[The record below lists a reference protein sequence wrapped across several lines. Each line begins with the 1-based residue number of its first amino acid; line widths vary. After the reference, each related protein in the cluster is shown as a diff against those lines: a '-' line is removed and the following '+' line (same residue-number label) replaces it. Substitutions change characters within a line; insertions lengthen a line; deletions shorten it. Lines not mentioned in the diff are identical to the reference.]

1 MSDSLLRVELTES
14 GPCERTMSVTVQPE
28 AVKLEREK
36 VIAEIRKEAKVKGF
50 RPGKAPRNLI
60 EKTYAGSIREELL
73 QKVVSKNFQ
82 KALEQEK
89 IAPLSQ
95 PQVEKVDLE
104 DDYKLSFQARFEVSP
119 EIELARYKKFKI
131 EKKVRKVSDEDVDS
145 TIENLREQYANFV
158 PKNGAADKG
167 DYLLLDFCVLDE
179 EGNTSP
185 EGRRTNQL
193 VMAGHE
199 DSHALF
205 SHALVGKSEGENQ
218 KIEIDFP
225 GDYPDESLKGQRVT
239 YMVDIKN
246 VRQKSLPEVDDHF
259 AKQISQTEDLA
270 ALRTMI
276 WENLERE
283 INQRADRQVEEDLFR
298 QIIEA
303 NPFDIPSSLV
313 EATIQRQIENI
324 RKQGQAGDEMQMA
337 ELIRPSAE
345 FAVKR
350 EYVIGEVA
358 RREGISVTDEDINAK
373 IEEFATQLDKTAEEV
388 RKDFRSR
395 DAMNHLRSLILVE
408 KVVRFLLENNDI
420 KQVEE

>member
-167 DYLLLDFCVLDE
+167 DYLLLDFSVLDE

-259 AKQISQTEDLA
+259 AKQIGQTEDLA

-303 NPFDIPSSLV
+303 KPFDIPSSLV
-313 EATIQRQIENI
+313 KATIQRQIENI

-350 EYVIGEVA
+350 EYVMGEIA
-358 RREGISVTDEDINAK
+358 RREGISVADEEINAK

-395 DAMNHLRSLILVE
+395 EAMNHLRSLILVE

>member
-131 EKKVRKVSDEDVDS
+131 EKKVSKVSDEDVDS

-158 PKNGAADKG
+158 PKDGAADKG
-167 DYLLLDFCVLDE
+167 DYLLLDFSVLDE
-179 EGNTSP
+179 KGNTSP

-350 EYVIGEVA
+350 EYVMGEIA
-358 RREGISVTDEDINAK
+358 RREGISVADEDVNAK

-395 DAMNHLRSLILVE
+395 EAMNHLRSLILVE

>member
-1 MSDSLLRVELTES
+1 MPDSLLIVEVTES
-14 GPCERTMSVTVQPE
+14 GPCERTINVAVQPE
-28 AVKLEREK
+28 AVKSEREK
-36 VIAEIRKEAKVKGF
+36 VITEIRKEAKVKGF

-89 IAPLSQ
+89 IAPLNQ
-95 PQVEKVDLE
+95 PQVEKIDLD

-119 EIELARYKKFKI
+119 EIKLDRYKKFNI
-131 EKKVRKVSDEDVDS
+131 EKKVHKVSDEDVDS
-145 TIENLREQYANFV
+145 TIENLREQYANFI
-158 PKNGAADKG
+158 PKDGAADKG
-167 DYLLLDFCVLDE
+167 NYLLLDFNVLDE

-199 DSHALF
+199 DPHALF

-225 GDYPDESLKGQRVT
+225 GDYPDESLKGQKVN
-239 YMVDIKN
+239 YMVDIKG

-259 AKQISQTEDLA
+259 AKQVSQAEDLA
-270 ALRTMI
+270 ALRSMI
-276 WENLERE
+276 RENLARE

-303 NPFDIPSSLV
+303 NPFDIPPSLV

-324 RKQGQAGDEMQMA
+324 KSQGRAVDENQMA

-350 EYVIGEVA
+350 EYVMGDIA
-358 RREGISVTDEDINAK
+358 RREGISVTDQDIK
-373 IEEFATQLDKTAEEV
+373 DRIEEFATQLDKTAEEV

-395 DAMNHLRSLILVE
+395 EAMNHLRSLISVE

>member
-1 MSDSLLRVELTES
+1 LPKSGKKPRSRV
-14 GPCERTMSVTVQPE
+14 SVP
-28 AVKLEREK
+28 A
-36 VIAEIRKEAKVKGF
+36 
-50 RPGKAPRNLI
+50 NLI
-60 EKTYAGSIREELL
+60 ERTYAGSIREELL

-167 DYLLLDFCVLDE
+167 DYLLLDFSVLDE

-199 DSHALF
+199 DSTALF

-259 AKQISQTEDLA
+259 AKQISKTEDLA

-303 NPFDIPSSLV
+303 KPFDIPSSLV

-350 EYVIGEVA
+350 EYVMGEIA
-358 RREGISVTDEDINAK
+358 RREEISVTDEEINAK
-373 IEEFATQLDKTAEEV
+373 IEEFATKLDKTAEEV

-395 DAMNHLRSLILVE
+395 EAMNHLRSLILVE

>member
-1 MSDSLLRVELTES
+1 MADSQLKVELTES
-14 GPCERTMSVTVQPE
+14 GPCERTMNVTVQPE

-36 VIAEIRKEAKVKGF
+36 VVAEIRKEAKIKGF
-50 RPGKAPRNLI
+50 RPGKAPRNLV
-60 EKTYAGSIREELL
+60 EKTYAGSIQEELL

-89 IAPLSQ
+89 VAPLNQ
-95 PQVEKVDLE
+95 PQVEKVDLD

-119 EIELARYKKFKI
+119 EIKLGRYRKFKI
-131 EKKVRKVSDEDVDS
+131 EKTVHKVTKQDEDS
-145 TIENLREQYANFV
+145 AIENLREQYANFV
-158 PKNGAADKG
+158 PKDGAADKG
-167 DYLLLDFCVLDE
+167 DYLLLDFIVLDE
-179 EGNTSP
+179 EGSTSP

-193 VMAGHE
+193 IMAGHE
-199 DSHALF
+199 DPHALF

-225 GDYPDESLKGQRVT
+225 ADYPDESLKGQKVA
-239 YMVDIKN
+239 YLVDIKG
-246 VRQKSLPEVDDHF
+246 VRQRFLPEVDDHF
-259 AKQISQTEDLA
+259 AKQISQAEDLA
-270 ALRTMI
+270 ALRVMI
-276 WENLERE
+276 RENLERE

-324 RKQGQAGDEMQMA
+324 KKQGRAVEENQLA

-350 EYVIGEVA
+350 EYVMGEIA

-373 IEEFATQLDKTAEEV
+373 IEEFSVQLGKKAEEV
-388 RKDFRSR
+388 RKDFRGR
-395 DAMNHLRSLILVE
+395 EAMNHLRSLILVE

-420 KQVEE
+420 KQVKD

>member
-60 EKTYAGSIREELL
+60 EKTYADSIREELL

-104 DDYKLSFQARFEVSP
+104 DDYKLSFQARFDVSP

-158 PKNGAADKG
+158 PKDGAADKG
-167 DYLLLDFCVLDE
+167 DYLLLDFSVLDE
-179 EGNTSP
+179 KGNTSP

-350 EYVIGEVA
+350 EYVMGEVA

-395 DAMNHLRSLILVE
+395 EAMNHLRSLILVE

>member
-131 EKKVRKVSDEDVDS
+131 EKKVSKVSDEDVDS

-158 PKNGAADKG
+158 PKDGAADKG
-167 DYLLLDFCVLDE
+167 DYLLLDFSVLDE
-179 EGNTSP
+179 KGNTSP

-313 EATIQRQIENI
+313 EVTIQRQIENI

-350 EYVIGEVA
+350 EYVMGEIA
-358 RREGISVTDEDINAK
+358 RREGISVADEDINAK

-395 DAMNHLRSLILVE
+395 EAMNHLRSLILVE

>member
-73 QKVVSKNFQ
+73 QKAVSKNFQ

-131 EKKVRKVSDEDVDS
+131 EKKVSKVSDEDVDS

-158 PKNGAADKG
+158 PKDGAADKG
-167 DYLLLDFCVLDE
+167 DYLLLDFSVLDE
-179 EGNTSP
+179 KGNTSP

-350 EYVIGEVA
+350 EYVMGEVA

-395 DAMNHLRSLILVE
+395 EAMNHLRSLILVE

>member
-131 EKKVRKVSDEDVDS
+131 EKKVSKVSDEDVDS

-158 PKNGAADKG
+158 PKDGAADKG
-167 DYLLLDFCVLDE
+167 DYLLLDFSVLDE
-179 EGNTSP
+179 KGNTSP

-350 EYVIGEVA
+350 EYVMGEVA
-358 RREGISVTDEDINAK
+358 RREEISVADEDINAK

-395 DAMNHLRSLILVE
+395 EAMNHLRSLILVE